1 MSLIRISNNVVHKTW
16 AGKKQTAKPASGRVK
31 VLLHPFFS
39 PLSRPTTRSPK
50 VLDRM
55 RTNLITNELNISCM
69 IVIEPSEDEDLTL
82 IDHTSLSTLSTKKNE
97 HIWHLLYYY
106 FIVT

>member
-1 MSLIRISNNVVHKTW
+1 MHKIW

-82 IDHTSLSTLSTKKNE
+82 IDHTSLSTLSKKKMNTSG
-97 HIWHLLYYY
+97 ISSTTISLSRD
-106 FIVT
+106 FIDDSSA

>member
-1 MSLIRISNNVVHKTW
+1 VHKTW

-82 IDHTSLSTLSTKKNE
+82 IDHTSLSTLSKKKMNTSG
-97 HIWHLLYYY
+97 ISSTTISLSRD
-106 FIVT
+106 FIDDSSA